1 MVIKL
6 ACHVMFYVIKP
17 FYWLTYFTTEF
28 ETAGETFEISGPNGH
43 CTMVKRVEVFMLQ
56 SAGFEPGLYRCRA
69 SF

>member
-1 MVIKL
+1 MTL

-43 CTMVKRVEVFMLQ
+43 W
-56 SAGFEPGLYRCRA
+56 
-69 SF
+69 